1 VTGPRSTT
9 SPSKIGRDEVFGF
22 MEPNGT
28 GKTTTVR
35 TLSTLL
41 VSTSGPTTVAGIP
54 LTPANVVEI
63 RRRDRQSEE
72 RHKRTFHRCGHCS
85 AHRRFPAPD
94 SAADWRRGHG

>member
-1 VTGPRSTT
+1 
-9 SPSKIGRDEVFGF
+9 

-72 RHKRTFHRCGHCS
+72 RHKRTFRRCDHCS
-85 AHRRFPAPD
+85 ALCLPVTSRPVVTFRDD
-94 SAADWRRGHG
+94 S

>member
-1 VTGPRSTT
+1 VFDDLSFE
-9 SPSKIGRDEVFGF
+9 IGRDEVFGF

-54 LTPANVVEI
+54 LTPANVG
-63 RRRDRQSEE
+63 RDPPSR
-72 RHKRTFHRCGHCS
+72 S
-85 AHRRFPAPD
+85 AVRGAP
-94 SAADWRRGHG
+94 